1 MSADKRIHVRTLRA
15 ARRLIVAVVGGTVV
29 LCGLAMLVLP
39 GPALLVTPLGLVI
52 LASEFA
58 WARRLLRKV
67 RDRVSQSPP
76 DPPAADSPR

>member
-1 MSADKRIHVRTLRA
+1 MSADKRIHVPTLRA

-29 LCGLAMLVLP
+29 LCGLTMVVLP
-39 GPALLVTPLGLVI
+39 GPALLVIPLGLVI

-67 RDRVSQSPP
+67 RDRVSRSPP
-76 DPPAADSPR
+76 DPPAADLPR